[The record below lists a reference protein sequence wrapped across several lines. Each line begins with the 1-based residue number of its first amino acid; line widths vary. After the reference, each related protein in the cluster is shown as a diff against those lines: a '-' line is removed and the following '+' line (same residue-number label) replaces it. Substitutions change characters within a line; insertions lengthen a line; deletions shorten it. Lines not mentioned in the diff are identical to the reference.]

1 MKINLVY
8 FVVPLAL
15 ASLMYV
21 YKDIQ
26 SQSEF
31 SFFGTAETVPCQLSV
46 DVNVWVEKLNVA
58 VGSRVHKGD
67 TVAVLSRRLLDRLDL
82 STKLSLYENEAT
94 LIGQKNILEGERK
107 VLQSEIQSKLNDIDA
122 KIRALQL
129 TDSLERSY
137 RQTVL
142 GKDPGESP
150 KMTVQRKILMEEK
163 VADQK
168 IYSEKFAAIDKRETA
183 FQLTVGA
190 RENQQRLLNEHDQQ
204 ERMRLYIVAP
214 SDGYV
219 DKVNMALNNPVQAF
233 NQLIEITPLHSA
245 SVIGFIPEAAIV
257 PVQISDSV
265 DLESVARPG
274 IKSTGV
280 IISSSPSLV
289 EMPLRLR
296 KFIEVRAWG
305 REVKVFMP
313 DTNDFYIGEKL
324 NITIRKNK

>member
-168 IYSEKFAAIDKRETA
+168 IYSEKFAAIDK
-183 FQLTVGA
+183 
-190 RENQQRLLNEHDQQ
+190 
-204 ERMRLYIVAP
+204 ERP
-214 SDGYV
+214 H
-219 DKVNMALNNPVQAF
+219 F
-233 NQLIEITPLHSA
+233 N
-245 SVIGFIPEAAIV
+245 
-257 PVQISDSV
+257 
-265 DLESVARPG
+265 
-274 IKSTGV
+274 
-280 IISSSPSLV
+280 
-289 EMPLRLR
+289 
-296 KFIEVRAWG
+296 
-305 REVKVFMP
+305 
-313 DTNDFYIGEKL
+313 
-324 NITIRKNK
+324 